1 MIALFVIAYVIA
13 FCSAIHTLGN
23 KKSDEFS
30 KFIAVGILGVSTL
43 LLIIVI
49 DTLL

>member
-1 MIALFVIAYVIA
+1 MIALFIIAYVIA
-13 FCSAIHTLGN
+13 FYSAIHTLKNG
-23 KKSDEFS
+23 DEFS

-43 LLIIVI
+43 LFIIVI